1 MNIGETY
8 GSVLLSATMMMI
20 VISML
25 MFITTVVMVNG
36 PLQDHMLL
44 VGQMMLH
51 FMSRM
56 VGMISIFH
64 FR

>member
-8 GSVLLSATMMMI
+8 GSVPLSATMMMI

-36 PLQDHMLL
+36 HLQGHMLL
-44 VGQMMLH
+44 VGQMMSH

-56 VGMISIFH
+56 VRMISIFH